1 MNYYFKVEYP
11 TFNCKMETN
20 DYQIIIDSVSNN
32 PVLAQYLD
40 SYGTAEYYFGASSR
54 YKNFD
59 LRISK
64 RIISG
69 QTEFESMTEVE
80 AMEIIWERVISSLKI
95 VLKANFPNANSHES
109 FIIEFNTYND
119 DYTTDTYSAKFICSK
134 IDNIKNFEFIEF
146 I

>member
-1 MNYYFKVEYP
+1 
-11 TFNCKMETN
+11 METN